1 MEAQS
6 SIDNLLDG
14 IRGIIFDYGG
24 TIDTD
29 GQHWGMKI
37 WHAYERQGIPVAEAD
52 YRDAYVAAERTL
64 GSHPLIQPDYTFR
77 KTLEMKLRLQLE
89 HLCKNG
95 HWNADE
101 ETFRKTHTALLDD
114 LYEDTRRIVAR
125 NKVVLE
131 QLNQRFPL
139 VLVSNFYGNLN
150 TVLREFA
157 LDGLFKQV
165 VESAV
170 VGVRKPDVRI
180 YQLGIEALQMPAS
193 QVLSVGD
200 SFHKD
205 VEPSRKCGCKTVW
218 LKGEG
223 WTSTE
228 YDEDSADI
236 IISPLQPPPNRGG
249 SLITGGLLVQ
259 LARLLSL

>member
-1 MEAQS
+1 
-6 SIDNLLDG
+6 
-14 IRGIIFDYGG
+14 
-24 TIDTD
+24 
-29 GQHWGMKI
+29 
-37 WHAYERQGIPVAEAD
+37 
-52 YRDAYVAAERTL
+52 
-64 GSHPLIQPDYTFR
+64 
-77 KTLEMKLRLQLE
+77 MKLRLQLE

-101 ETFRKTHTALLDD
+101 ETFRKTHAALLDD

-125 NKVVLE
+125 NKLVLE
-131 QLNQRFPL
+131 QLSQRFPL

-170 VGVRKPDVRI
+170 VGVRKPDVSI
-180 YQLGIEALQMPAS
+180 YQLGIDALQMPAS
-193 QVLSVGD
+193 QVLSIGD

-205 VEPSRKCGCKTVW
+205 VEPSHKCGCKIVW

-223 WTSTE
+223 WTSE
-228 YDEDSADI
+228 DYDETVPNFI
-236 IISPLQPPPNRGG
+236 IN
-249 SLITGGLLVQ
+249 SLMNILVKEDK
-259 LARLLSL
+259 